1 MAFKHYDVV
10 RAASPSDLAERI
22 TQKLKEGWQPYGS
35 ALISTAGY
43 GAEFIQPVVS
53 EGSISSPEEPGNRP
67 TTSAPSVAPE
77 YYYVIALAGQSNG
90 MSYGEGLPLPDT
102 FDSPDPRIKQLARRS
117 TVTPGGAACKYND
130 IIPADHCLHDVQD
143 MSRLNH
149 PKADLSKG
157 QYGTVGQGLHIAK
170 KLLPFIPANAG
181 ILLVPCCR
189 GGSAF
194 TTGADGTY
202 SDASGASENSTRWG
216 VDKPLYKDLIGRT
229 KAALKKNP
237 KNVLFAVVWMQG
249 EFDFGGTPVNHAAQF
264 GALVDKFRADLA
276 DMAGQ
281 CVGGSAGGVPWICGD
296 TTYFWK
302 QKNESTYQT
311 VYGSYKNK
319 TEKNIHFVPF
329 MTDENGVNVPTNK
342 PEEDPDIPGIGYYGS
357 KWRDSSATW
366 TSQDRASHFSS
377 WARRTTYFWKQK
389 NESTYQTVYGSYKNK
404 TEKNIHFVPFMTDEN
419 GVNVPTNKPE
429 EDPDIPGIGYYG
441 SKWRD
446 SSATWTS
453 QDRASHFS
461 SWARRGIISD
471 RLATAILRHAGRV
484 ALNAGASS
492 TVSEVRPSS
501 PSGAEATGVTTLLSY
516 LASESEGSLKVQ
528 GWSASGG
535 RAEVVSDAEGTGGKA
550 VKLTKEAGKSSW
562 VLEYAAGNGAA
573 LLQKGGQIRCRFKVS
588 GALAANQ
595 YVMAFYWPV
604 SSLPQGVALT
614 GDGGNNLLAA
624 FYIQTDAKD
633 LNVMYHN
640 AKVAT
645 NNLKLGTFGAFD
657 NEWHMLAFRFAGN
670 NSLQV
675 TPVID
680 GQDGTPFT
688 LTQSPVS
695 AFAADKL
702 HVTDITRNATYPV
715 LIDSIAV
722 EVNNADAAA

>member
-53 EGSISSPEEPGNRP
+53 EGELPSLAESGNHPHVSAKPE
-67 TTSAPSVAPE
+67 AAPE
-77 YYYVIALAGQSNG
+77 YYYVIALAGQSNS
-90 MSYGEGLPLPDT
+90 MSYGEGLPLPETYDR
-102 FDSPDPRIKQLARRS
+102 PDPRIKQLARRS

-229 KAALKKNP
+229 KAALKKSP

-249 EFDFGGTPVNHAAQF
+249 EFDFGGMPVNHAAQF

-276 DMAGQ
+276 DMEGQ

-366 TSQDRASHFSS
+366 TSQDRASHFS
-377 WARRTTYFWKQK
+377 T
-389 NESTYQTVYGSYKNK
+389 
-404 TEKNIHFVPFMTDEN
+404 
-419 GVNVPTNKPE
+419 
-429 EDPDIPGIGYYG
+429 
-441 SKWRD
+441 
-446 SSATWTS
+446 
-453 QDRASHFS
+453 
-461 SWARRGIISD
+461 WARRGIISD

-501 PSGAEATGVTTLLSY
+501 PSGAEVTGVTTLLSY

-550 VKLTKEAGKSSW
+550 VKVTKEAGKSSW

-573 LLQKGGQIRCRFKVS
+573 LLQKGGQIRCRFKAS

-604 SSLPQGVALT
+604 SSLPQGVVLT

-645 NNLKLGTFGAFD
+645 NNLKLGSFGAFD
-657 NEWHMLAFRFAGN
+657 NEWHTLAFRFAGN

-695 AFAADKL
+695 AFSADKL
-702 HVTDITRNATYPV
+702 HVTDITKSATYPV

>member
-1 MAFKHYDVV
+1 
-10 RAASPSDLAERI
+10 RAASPSDLAERL
-22 TQKLKEGWQPYGS
+22 TQKLKEGWQPFGS
-35 ALISTAGY
+35 PVAITPYTLMQAIA
-43 GAEFIQPVVS
+43 AEGDVTTPVAVTGNEGKAVAVS
-53 EGSISSPEEPGNRP
+53 A
-67 TTSAPSVAPE
+67 TSDPE
-77 YYYVIALAGQSNG
+77 YYFVVVLAGQSNG
-90 MSYGEGLPLPDT
+90 MSYGEGLPLPETYDR
-102 FDSPDPRIKQLARRS
+102 PDPRIKQLARRS

-366 TSQDRASHFSS
+366 TSQDRASHFS
-377 WARRTTYFWKQK
+377 T
-389 NESTYQTVYGSYKNK
+389 
-404 TEKNIHFVPFMTDEN
+404 
-419 GVNVPTNKPE
+419 
-429 EDPDIPGIGYYG
+429 
-441 SKWRD
+441 
-446 SSATWTS
+446 
-453 QDRASHFS
+453 
-461 SWARRGIISD
+461 WARRGIISD
-471 RLATAILRHAGRV
+471 RLATAILVHVGRTAEFITGKQPDMV
-484 ALNAGASS
+484 KP
-492 TVSEVRPSS
+492 TV
-501 PSGAEATGVTTLLSY
+501 PSGEGPEREAEAPVSNRTLMSL
-516 LASESEGSLKVQ
+516 LASGEDLASQ
-528 GWSASGG
+528 GWRYYHKPAGG
-535 RAEVVSDAEGTGGKA
+535 DSVNKNIAEAVVSDAGATGGKA
-550 VKLTKEAGKSSW
+550 LQLNKPENHIW
-562 VLEYAAGNGAA
+562 FLEHDAAGQGAE
-573 LLQKGGQIRCRFKVS
+573 LLKKGGRVSVRFKLPGSLVPNQF
-588 GALAANQ
+588 ALGI
-595 YVMAFYWPV
+595 YWQL
-604 SSLPQGVALT
+604 SSLPEGVTLS
-614 GDGGNNLLAA
+614 GEGNDMLMSFFL
-624 FYIQTDAKD
+624 QTDTTN
-633 LNVMYHN
+633 LNAMHHRKPN
-640 AKVAT
+640 AK
-645 NNLKLGTFGAFD
+645 LDTFGVFD
-657 NEWHMLAFRFAGN
+657 NGWHTLAFEFAGN
-670 NSLQV
+670 NSIQV
-675 TPVID
+675 TPVLD
-680 GQDGTPFT
+680 EKRGAAFT
-688 LTQSPVS
+688 LVKSPAS
-695 AFAADKL
+695 GAADKL
-702 HVTDITRNATYPV
+702 QLTDISKSATYTL

-722 EVNNADAAA
+722 EVNSTDTAV

>member
-1 MAFKHYDVV
+1 MTFKHYDVV
-10 RAASPSDLAERI
+10 RAASPSDLAD
-22 TQKLKEGWQPYGS
+22 TLAQKIREGWQPYGGPFS
-35 ALISTAGY
+35 SYTDDGAALIQAIVAEGDVST
-43 GAEFIQPVVS
+43 PVVVKPTGR
-53 EGSISSPEEPGNRP
+53 EGAVISATSDPG
-67 TTSAPSVAPE
+67 
-77 YYYVIALAGQSNG
+77 YYFVVVLAGQSNG
-90 MSYGEGLPLPDT
+90 MSYGEGLPLPETYDR
-102 FDSPDPRIKQLARRS
+102 PDPRIKQLARRS

-366 TSQDRASHFSS
+366 TSQDRASHFS
-377 WARRTTYFWKQK
+377 T
-389 NESTYQTVYGSYKNK
+389 
-404 TEKNIHFVPFMTDEN
+404 
-419 GVNVPTNKPE
+419 
-429 EDPDIPGIGYYG
+429 
-441 SKWRD
+441 
-446 SSATWTS
+446 
-453 QDRASHFS
+453 
-461 SWARRGIISD
+461 WARRGIISD
-471 RLATAILRHAGRV
+471 RLATAILVHAGRTAEFITGKQPDMV
-484 ALNAGASS
+484 KP
-492 TVSEVRPSS
+492 TV
-501 PSGAEATGVTTLLSY
+501 PSGEGPEREAEAPVSNRTLMSL
-516 LASESEGSLKVQ
+516 LASGEDLASQ
-528 GWSASGG
+528 GWRYYHKPAGG
-535 RAEVVSDAEGTGGKA
+535 DSVNKNIAEAVVSDAGATGGKA
-550 VKLTKEAGKSSW
+550 LQLNKPENHIW
-562 VLEYAAGNGAA
+562 FLEHDAAGQGAE
-573 LLQKGGQIRCRFKVS
+573 LLKKGGRVSVRFKLPGSLVPNQF
-588 GALAANQ
+588 ALGI
-595 YVMAFYWPV
+595 YWQL
-604 SSLPQGVALT
+604 SSLPEGVMLS
-614 GDGGNNLLAA
+614 GEGNDMLMSFFL
-624 FYIQTDAKD
+624 QTDTTN
-633 LNVMYHN
+633 LNAMHHRKPN
-640 AKVAT
+640 AK
-645 NNLKLGTFGAFD
+645 LDTFGVFD
-657 NEWHMLAFRFAGN
+657 NGWHTLAFEFAGN
-670 NSLQV
+670 NSIQV
-675 TPVID
+675 TPVLD
-680 GQDGTPFT
+680 EKRGAAFT
-688 LTQSPVS
+688 LVKSPASGV
-695 AFAADKL
+695 ADKL
-702 HVTDITRNATYPV
+702 QLTDISKSATYTL

-722 EVNNADAAA
+722 EVNSTDTAV

>member
-10 RAASPSDLAERI
+10 RAASPSDLAERL
-22 TQKLKEGWQPYGS
+22 TQKLKEGWQPFGS
-35 ALISTAGY
+35 PVAITPYTLMQAIA
-43 GAEFIQPVVS
+43 AEGDVTTPVAVTGNEGKAVAVS
-53 EGSISSPEEPGNRP
+53 A
-67 TTSAPSVAPE
+67 TSDPE
-77 YYYVIALAGQSNG
+77 YYFVVVLAGQSNG
-90 MSYGEGLPLPDT
+90 MSYGEGLPLPETYDR
-102 FDSPDPRIKQLARRS
+102 PDPRIKQLARRS

-264 GALVDKFRADLA
+264 GALVDKFRADLT

-366 TSQDRASHFSS
+366 TSQDRASHFS
-377 WARRTTYFWKQK
+377 T
-389 NESTYQTVYGSYKNK
+389 
-404 TEKNIHFVPFMTDEN
+404 
-419 GVNVPTNKPE
+419 
-429 EDPDIPGIGYYG
+429 
-441 SKWRD
+441 
-446 SSATWTS
+446 
-453 QDRASHFS
+453 
-461 SWARRGIISD
+461 WARRGIISD
-471 RLATAILRHAGRV
+471 RLATAILVHAGRT
-484 ALNAGASS
+484 AEFITGKQPDM
-492 TVSEVRPSS
+492 VRPTV
-501 PSGAEATGVTTLLSY
+501 PSGEGPEREAEAPASKRTLMSL
-516 LASESEGSLKVQ
+516 LASGEDLASQ
-528 GWSASGG
+528 GWRYYHKPAGG
-535 RAEVVSDAEGTGGKA
+535 DSVNKNIAEAVVSDAGATGGKA
-550 VKLTKEAGKSSW
+550 LQLNKPENHIW
-562 VLEYAAGNGAA
+562 FLEHDAAGQGAE
-573 LLQKGGQIRCRFKVS
+573 LLKKGGRVSVRFKLPGSLVPNQF
-588 GALAANQ
+588 ALGI
-595 YVMAFYWPV
+595 YWQL
-604 SSLPQGVALT
+604 SSLPEGVTLS
-614 GDGGNNLLAA
+614 GEGNDMLMSFFL
-624 FYIQTDAKD
+624 QTDTTN
-633 LNVMYHN
+633 LNAMHHRKPN
-640 AKVAT
+640 AK
-645 NNLKLGTFGAFD
+645 LDTFGVFD
-657 NEWHMLAFRFAGN
+657 NGWHTLAFEFAGN
-670 NSLQV
+670 NSIQV
-675 TPVID
+675 TPVLD
-680 GQDGTPFT
+680 EKRGAAFT
-688 LTQSPVS
+688 LVKSPAS
-695 AFAADKL
+695 GAADKL
-702 HVTDITRNATYPV
+702 QLTDISKSATYTL

-722 EVNNADAAA
+722 EVNSTDTAA

>member
-1 MAFKHYDVV
+1 MTFKHYDVV
-10 RAASPSDLAERI
+10 RAASPSDLAERL
-22 TQKLKEGWQPYGS
+22 TQKLKEGWQPFGS
-35 ALISTAGY
+35 PVAITPYTLMQAIA
-43 GAEFIQPVVS
+43 AEGDVTTPVAVTGNEGKAVAVS
-53 EGSISSPEEPGNRP
+53 A
-67 TTSAPSVAPE
+67 TSDPE
-77 YYYVIALAGQSNG
+77 YYFVVVLAGQSNG
-90 MSYGEGLPLPDT
+90 MSYGEGLPLPETYDR
-102 FDSPDPRIKQLARRS
+102 PDPRIKQLARRS

-264 GALVDKFRADLA
+264 GALVDKFRADLT

-366 TSQDRASHFSS
+366 TSQDRASHFS
-377 WARRTTYFWKQK
+377 T
-389 NESTYQTVYGSYKNK
+389 
-404 TEKNIHFVPFMTDEN
+404 
-419 GVNVPTNKPE
+419 
-429 EDPDIPGIGYYG
+429 
-441 SKWRD
+441 
-446 SSATWTS
+446 
-453 QDRASHFS
+453 
-461 SWARRGIISD
+461 WARRGIISD
-471 RLATAILRHAGRV
+471 RLATAILVHAGRT
-484 ALNAGASS
+484 AEFITGKQPDM
-492 TVSEVRPSS
+492 VRPTV
-501 PSGAEATGVTTLLSY
+501 PSGEGPEREAEAPASKRTLMSL
-516 LASESEGSLKVQ
+516 LASGEDLASQ
-528 GWSASGG
+528 GWRYYHKPAGG
-535 RAEVVSDAEGTGGKA
+535 DSVNKNIAEAVVSDAGATGGKA
-550 VKLTKEAGKSSW
+550 LQLNKPENHIW
-562 VLEYAAGNGAA
+562 FLEHDAAGQGAE
-573 LLQKGGQIRCRFKVS
+573 LLKKGGRVSVRFKLPGSLVPNQF
-588 GALAANQ
+588 ALGI
-595 YVMAFYWPV
+595 YWQL
-604 SSLPQGVALT
+604 SSLPEGVMLS
-614 GDGGNNLLAA
+614 GEGNDMLMSFFL
-624 FYIQTDAKD
+624 QTDTTN
-633 LNVMYHN
+633 LNAMHHRKPN
-640 AKVAT
+640 AK
-645 NNLKLGTFGAFD
+645 LDTFGVFD
-657 NEWHMLAFRFAGN
+657 NGWHTLAFEFAGN
-670 NSLQV
+670 NSIQV
-675 TPVID
+675 TPVLD
-680 GQDGTPFT
+680 EKRGAAFT
-688 LTQSPVS
+688 LVKSPASGAV
-695 AFAADKL
+695 DKL
-702 HVTDITRNATYPV
+702 QLTDISKSATYTL

-722 EVNNADAAA
+722 EVNSTDTAA

>member
-10 RAASPSDLAERI
+10 RAASPSDLAERL
-22 TQKLKEGWQPYGS
+22 TQKLKEGWQPFGS
-35 ALISTAGY
+35 PVAITPYTLMQAIA
-43 GAEFIQPVVS
+43 AEGDVTTPVAVTGNDGEAVAVS
-53 EGSISSPEEPGNRP
+53 A
-67 TTSAPSVAPE
+67 TSDPE
-77 YYYVIALAGQSNG
+77 YYFVVVLAGQSNG
-90 MSYGEGLPLPDT
+90 MSYGEGLPLPETYDR
-102 FDSPDPRIKQLARRS
+102 PDPRIKQLARRS
-117 TVTPGGAACKYND
+117 TVTPGGVACKYND

-366 TSQDRASHFSS
+366 TSQDRASHFS
-377 WARRTTYFWKQK
+377 T
-389 NESTYQTVYGSYKNK
+389 
-404 TEKNIHFVPFMTDEN
+404 
-419 GVNVPTNKPE
+419 
-429 EDPDIPGIGYYG
+429 
-441 SKWRD
+441 
-446 SSATWTS
+446 
-453 QDRASHFS
+453 
-461 SWARRGIISD
+461 WARRGIISD
-471 RLATAILRHAGRV
+471 RLATAILVHAGRIAEFITGKQPDMV
-484 ALNAGASS
+484 KP
-492 TVSEVRPSS
+492 TV
-501 PSGAEATGVTTLLSY
+501 PSGEGPEREAEAPASNRTLMSL
-516 LASESEGSLKVQ
+516 LASGEDLASQ
-528 GWSASGG
+528 GWRYYHKPAGG
-535 RAEVVSDAEGTGGKA
+535 DSVNKNIAEAVVSDAGATGGKA
-550 VKLTKEAGKSSW
+550 LQLNKPENHIW
-562 VLEYAAGNGAA
+562 FLEHDAAGQGAE
-573 LLQKGGQIRCRFKVS
+573 LLKKGGRVSVRFKLPGSLVPNQF
-588 GALAANQ
+588 ALGI
-595 YVMAFYWPV
+595 YWQL
-604 SSLPQGVALT
+604 SSLPEGVMLS
-614 GDGGNNLLAA
+614 GEGNDMLMSFFL
-624 FYIQTDAKD
+624 QTDTTN
-633 LNVMYHN
+633 LNAMHHRKPN
-640 AKVAT
+640 AK
-645 NNLKLGTFGAFD
+645 LDTFGVFD
-657 NEWHMLAFRFAGN
+657 NGWHTLAFEFAGN
-670 NSLQV
+670 NSIQV
-675 TPVID
+675 TPVLD
-680 GQDGTPFT
+680 EKRGAAFT
-688 LTQSPVS
+688 LVKSPAS
-695 AFAADKL
+695 GAADKL
-702 HVTDITRNATYPV
+702 QLNDISRSATYTL

-722 EVNNADAAA
+722 EVNSTDTVA

>member
-1 MAFKHYDVV
+1 MTFKHYDVV
-10 RAASPSDLAERI
+10 RAASPSDLAD
-22 TQKLKEGWQPYGS
+22 TLAQKIREGWQPYGGPFS
-35 ALISTAGY
+35 SYTDDGAALIQAIVAEGDVST
-43 GAEFIQPVVS
+43 PVVVKPTGR
-53 EGSISSPEEPGNRP
+53 EGAVISATSDPG
-67 TTSAPSVAPE
+67 
-77 YYYVIALAGQSNG
+77 YYFVVVLAGQSNG
-90 MSYGEGLPLPDT
+90 MSYGEGLPLPETYDR
-102 FDSPDPRIKQLARRS
+102 PDPRIKQLARRS

-302 QKNESTYQT
+302 QKNESTYQM

-366 TSQDRASHFSS
+366 TSQDRASHFST
-377 WARRTTYFWKQK
+377 R
-389 NESTYQTVYGSYKNK
+389 
-404 TEKNIHFVPFMTDEN
+404 
-419 GVNVPTNKPE
+419 
-429 EDPDIPGIGYYG
+429 
-441 SKWRD
+441 
-446 SSATWTS
+446 
-453 QDRASHFS
+453 
-461 SWARRGIISD
+461 ARRGIISD
-471 RLATAILRHAGRV
+471 RLATAILVHAGRT
-484 ALNAGASS
+484 AEFITGKQPDM
-492 TVSEVRPSS
+492 VRPTV
-501 PSGAEATGVTTLLSY
+501 PSGEGPEREAEAPASKRTLMSL
-516 LASESEGSLKVQ
+516 LASGEDLASQ
-528 GWSASGG
+528 GWRYYHKPAGG
-535 RAEVVSDAEGTGGKA
+535 DSVNKNIAEAVVSDAGATGGKA
-550 VKLTKEAGKSSW
+550 LQLNKPENHIW
-562 VLEYAAGNGAA
+562 FLEHDAAGQGAE
-573 LLQKGGQIRCRFKVS
+573 LLKKGGRVSVRFKLPGSLVPNQF
-588 GALAANQ
+588 ALGI
-595 YVMAFYWPV
+595 YWQL
-604 SSLPQGVALT
+604 SSLPEGVMLS
-614 GDGGNNLLAA
+614 GEGNDMLMSFFL
-624 FYIQTDAKD
+624 QTDTTN
-633 LNVMYHN
+633 LNAMHHRKPN
-640 AKVAT
+640 AK
-645 NNLKLGTFGAFD
+645 LDTFGVFD
-657 NEWHMLAFRFAGN
+657 NGWHTLAFEFAGN
-670 NSLQV
+670 NSIQV
-675 TPVID
+675 TPVLD
-680 GQDGTPFT
+680 EKRGAAFT
-688 LTQSPVS
+688 LVKSPAS
-695 AFAADKL
+695 GAADKL
-702 HVTDITRNATYPV
+702 QLTDISKSATYTL

-722 EVNNADAAA
+722 EVNSTDTAV

>member
-10 RAASPSDLAERI
+10 RAASPSDLAERL
-22 TQKLKEGWQPYGS
+22 TQKLKEGWQPFGS
-35 ALISTAGY
+35 PVAITPYTLMQAIA
-43 GAEFIQPVVS
+43 AEGDVTTPVAVTGNEGKAVAVS
-53 EGSISSPEEPGNRP
+53 A
-67 TTSAPSVAPE
+67 TSDPE
-77 YYYVIALAGQSNG
+77 YYFVVVLAGQSNG
-90 MSYGEGLPLPDT
+90 MSYGEGLPLPETYDR
-102 FDSPDPRIKQLARRS
+102 PDPRIKQLARRS
-117 TVTPGGAACKYND
+117 TVTPGGVACKYND

-366 TSQDRASHFSS
+366 TSQDRASHFS
-377 WARRTTYFWKQK
+377 T
-389 NESTYQTVYGSYKNK
+389 
-404 TEKNIHFVPFMTDEN
+404 
-419 GVNVPTNKPE
+419 
-429 EDPDIPGIGYYG
+429 
-441 SKWRD
+441 
-446 SSATWTS
+446 
-453 QDRASHFS
+453 
-461 SWARRGIISD
+461 WARRGIISD
-471 RLATAILRHAGRV
+471 RLATAILVHAGRS
-484 ALNAGASS
+484 AEFITGKQPDM
-492 TVSEVRPSS
+492 VRPTV
-501 PSGAEATGVTTLLSY
+501 PSGEGPEIEAEAPASKRTLMSL
-516 LASESEGSLKVQ
+516 LASGEDLASQ
-528 GWSASGG
+528 GWRYYHKPAGG
-535 RAEVVSDAEGTGGKA
+535 DSVNKNIAEAVVSDAGATGGKA
-550 VKLTKEAGKSSW
+550 LQLNKPENHIW
-562 VLEYAAGNGAA
+562 FLEHDAAGQGAE
-573 LLQKGGQIRCRFKVS
+573 LLKKGGRVSVRFKLPGSLVPNQF
-588 GALAANQ
+588 ALGI
-595 YVMAFYWPV
+595 YWLL
-604 SSLPQGVALT
+604 SSLPEGVTLS
-614 GDGGNNLLAA
+614 GEGNDMLMSFFL
-624 FYIQTDAKD
+624 QTDTTN
-633 LNVMYHN
+633 LNAMHHRKPN
-640 AKVAT
+640 AK
-645 NNLKLGTFGAFD
+645 LDTFGVFD
-657 NEWHMLAFRFAGN
+657 NGWHTLAFEFAGN
-670 NSLQV
+670 NSIQV
-675 TPVID
+675 TPVLD
-680 GQDGTPFT
+680 EKRGAAFT
-688 LTQSPVS
+688 LVKSPAS
-695 AFAADKL
+695 GAADKL
-702 HVTDITRNATYPV
+702 QLTDISKSATYML

-722 EVNNADAAA
+722 EVNSTDTAA

>member
-10 RAASPSDLAERI
+10 RAASPSDLAERL
-22 TQKLKEGWQPYGS
+22 TQKLKEGWQPFGS
-35 ALISTAGY
+35 PVAITPYTLMQAIA
-43 GAEFIQPVVS
+43 AEGDVTTPVAVTGNEGKAVAVS
-53 EGSISSPEEPGNRP
+53 A
-67 TTSAPSVAPE
+67 TSDPE
-77 YYYVIALAGQSNG
+77 YYFVVVLAGQSNG
-90 MSYGEGLPLPDT
+90 MSYGEGLPLPETYDR
-102 FDSPDPRIKQLARRS
+102 PDPRIKQLARRS
-117 TVTPGGAACKYND
+117 TVTPGGVACKYND

-366 TSQDRASHFSS
+366 TSQDRASHFS
-377 WARRTTYFWKQK
+377 T
-389 NESTYQTVYGSYKNK
+389 
-404 TEKNIHFVPFMTDEN
+404 
-419 GVNVPTNKPE
+419 
-429 EDPDIPGIGYYG
+429 
-441 SKWRD
+441 
-446 SSATWTS
+446 
-453 QDRASHFS
+453 
-461 SWARRGIISD
+461 WARRGIISD
-471 RLATAILRHAGRV
+471 RLATAILVHAGRT
-484 ALNAGASS
+484 AEFITGKQPDM
-492 TVSEVRPSS
+492 VRPTV
-501 PSGAEATGVTTLLSY
+501 PSGEGPEREAEAPASKRTLMSL
-516 LASESEGSLKVQ
+516 LASGEDLASQ
-528 GWSASGG
+528 GWRYYHKPAGG
-535 RAEVVSDAEGTGGKA
+535 DSVNKNIAEAVVSDAGATGGKA
-550 VKLTKEAGKSSW
+550 LQLNKPENHIW
-562 VLEYAAGNGAA
+562 FLEHDAAGQGAE
-573 LLQKGGQIRCRFKVS
+573 LLKKGGRVSVRFKLPGSLVPNQF
-588 GALAANQ
+588 ALGI
-595 YVMAFYWPV
+595 YWKL
-604 SSLPQGVALT
+604 SSLPEGVMLS
-614 GDGGNNLLAA
+614 GEGNDMLMSFFL
-624 FYIQTDAKD
+624 QTDATN
-633 LNVMYHN
+633 LNAMYHKKQN
-640 AKVAT
+640 AK
-645 NNLKLGTFGAFD
+645 LDTFGVFD
-657 NEWHMLAFRFAGN
+657 NGWHTLAFEFAGN
-670 NSLQV
+670 NSIQV
-675 TPVID
+675 TPVLD
-680 GQDGTPFT
+680 EKRGTPFT
-688 LTQSPVS
+688 LVKSPAS
-695 AFAADKL
+695 GAADKL
-702 HVTDITRNATYPV
+702 QLTDISKAATYTL
-715 LIDSIAV
+715 LIDSVKV

>member
-10 RAASPSDLAERI
+10 RAASPSDLAERL
-22 TQKLKEGWQPYGS
+22 TQKLKEGWQPFGS
-35 ALISTAGY
+35 PVAITPYTLMQAIA
-43 GAEFIQPVVS
+43 AEGDVTTPVAVTGNEGKAVAVS
-53 EGSISSPEEPGNRP
+53 A
-67 TTSAPSVAPE
+67 TSDPE
-77 YYYVIALAGQSNG
+77 YYFVVVLAGQSNG
-90 MSYGEGLPLPDT
+90 MSYGEGLPLPETYDR
-102 FDSPDPRIKQLARRS
+102 PDPRIKQLARRS
-117 TVTPGGAACKYND
+117 TVTPGGVACKYND

-366 TSQDRASHFSS
+366 TSQDRASHFS
-377 WARRTTYFWKQK
+377 T
-389 NESTYQTVYGSYKNK
+389 
-404 TEKNIHFVPFMTDEN
+404 
-419 GVNVPTNKPE
+419 
-429 EDPDIPGIGYYG
+429 
-441 SKWRD
+441 
-446 SSATWTS
+446 
-453 QDRASHFS
+453 
-461 SWARRGIISD
+461 WARRGIISD
-471 RLATAILRHAGRV
+471 RLATAILVHAGRT
-484 ALNAGASS
+484 AEFITGKQPD
-492 TVSEVRPSS
+492 TVKPTG
-501 PSGAEATGVTTLLSY
+501 PSGEGPEREPEAPVSNRTLMSLLASGEDLASQGWRYYHKPASGDSVNKNIAEA
-516 LASESEGSLKVQ
+516 
-528 GWSASGG
+528 
-535 RAEVVSDAEGTGGKA
+535 VVSDEGATGGKA
-550 VKLTKEAGKSSW
+550 LQLNKPESHIW
-562 VLEYAAGNGAA
+562 FLEHDAAGQGAE
-573 LLQKGGQIRCRFKVS
+573 LLKKGGRVSVRFKVP
-588 GALAANQ
+588 GALVPNQ
-595 YVMAFYWPV
+595 FALGIYWQL
-604 SSLPQGVALT
+604 SSLPEGVTLSEE
-614 GDGGNNLLAA
+614 GNDMLMSFFL
-624 FYIQTDAKD
+624 QTDATN
-633 LNVMYHN
+633 LNAMYHKKQN
-640 AKVAT
+640 AK
-645 NNLKLGTFGAFD
+645 LDTFGVFD
-657 NEWHMLAFRFAGN
+657 NGWHTLAFEFAGN
-670 NSLQV
+670 NSIQV
-675 TPVID
+675 TPVLD
-680 GQDGTPFT
+680 EKRGTPFT
-688 LTQSPVS
+688 LVKSPAS
-695 AFAADKL
+695 GAADKL
-702 HVTDITRNATYPV
+702 QLTDISKAATYTL
-715 LIDSIAV
+715 LIDSVKV
-722 EVNNADAAA
+722 EVNNADGAA

>member
-377 WARRTTYFWKQK
+377 WARR
-389 NESTYQTVYGSYKNK
+389 
-404 TEKNIHFVPFMTDEN
+404 
-419 GVNVPTNKPE
+419 
-429 EDPDIPGIGYYG
+429 
-441 SKWRD
+441 
-446 SSATWTS
+446 
-453 QDRASHFS
+453 
-461 SWARRGIISD
+461 GIISD

-657 NEWHMLAFRFAGN
+657 NEWHTLAFRFAGN

-702 HVTDITRNATYPV
+702 HVTDITRGATYPV

-722 EVNNADAAA
+722 EVNSTDTAA

>member
-1 MAFKHYDVV
+1 MTFKYYDVV
-10 RAASPSDLAERI
+10 RAASPSDLAERL
-22 TQKLKEGWQPYGS
+22 TQKLKEGWQPFGS
-35 ALISTAGY
+35 PVAITPYTLMQAIA
-43 GAEFIQPVVS
+43 AEGDVTTPVAVTGNEGKAVAVS
-53 EGSISSPEEPGNRP
+53 A
-67 TTSAPSVAPE
+67 TSDPE
-77 YYYVIALAGQSNG
+77 YYFVVVLAGQSNG
-90 MSYGEGLPLPDT
+90 MSYGEGLPLPETYDR
-102 FDSPDPRIKQLARRS
+102 PEPRIKQLARRS
-117 TVTPGGAACKYND
+117 TVTPGGVACKYND

-366 TSQDRASHFSS
+366 TSQDRASHFS
-377 WARRTTYFWKQK
+377 T
-389 NESTYQTVYGSYKNK
+389 
-404 TEKNIHFVPFMTDEN
+404 
-419 GVNVPTNKPE
+419 
-429 EDPDIPGIGYYG
+429 
-441 SKWRD
+441 
-446 SSATWTS
+446 
-453 QDRASHFS
+453 
-461 SWARRGIISD
+461 WARRGIISD
-471 RLATAILRHAGRV
+471 RLATAILVHAGRTAEFITGKQPDMV
-484 ALNAGASS
+484 KP
-492 TVSEVRPSS
+492 TV
-501 PSGAEATGVTTLLSY
+501 PSGEGPEREAEAPVSNRTLMSL
-516 LASESEGSLKVQ
+516 LASGEDLASQ
-528 GWSASGG
+528 GWRYYHKPAGG
-535 RAEVVSDAEGTGGKA
+535 DSVNKNIAEAVVSDAGATGGKA
-550 VKLTKEAGKSSW
+550 LQLNKPENHIW
-562 VLEYAAGNGAA
+562 FLEHDAAGQGAE
-573 LLQKGGQIRCRFKVS
+573 LLKKGGRVSVRFKLPGSLVPNQF
-588 GALAANQ
+588 ALGI
-595 YVMAFYWPV
+595 YWQL
-604 SSLPQGVALT
+604 SSLPEGVTLS
-614 GDGGNNLLAA
+614 GEGN
-624 FYIQTDAKD
+624 D
-633 LNVMYHN
+633 
-640 AKVAT
+640 
-645 NNLKLGTFGAFD
+645 
-657 NEWHMLAFRFAGN
+657 MLMSFF
-670 NSLQV
+670 
-675 TPVID
+675 
-680 GQDGTPFT
+680 
-688 LTQSPVS
+688 
-695 AFAADKL
+695 
-702 HVTDITRNATYPV
+702 
-715 LIDSIAV
+715 
-722 EVNNADAAA
+722 